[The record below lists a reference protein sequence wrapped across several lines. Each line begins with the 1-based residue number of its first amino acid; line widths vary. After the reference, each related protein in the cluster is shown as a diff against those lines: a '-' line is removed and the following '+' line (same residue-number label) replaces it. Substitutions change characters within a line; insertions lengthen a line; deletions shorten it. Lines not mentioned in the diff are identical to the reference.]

1 VAQLYIEPEHVLAGL
16 AHADRVSLS
25 TLIALYEET
34 YLQKLVVDMLKDAG
48 SWVAKKIKD
57 KLVSESGEDSDLKKE
72 ERKKA
77 FERRLAEKSQSLQ
90 DEQVATESL
99 RLRLW
104 MHLRNGLGLPADL
117 AFFRVESHEL
127 IDDIS
132 SRTQEIF
139 AKQLDDEDARK
150 LKFFSKEYWKDYA
163 KVRLNP
169 FTHKT
174 VNDPTFSDVIK
185 LNTLSIIAAA
195 AERGTLPNE
204 LQAELTRKV
213 GELVDGLDEGSRRQL
228 LSQFETEEVTE
239 SSAMK
244 ILLGARGLFSLGLGK
259 ELAGLAAYVLVA
271 NSSALVPLLGGS
283 ALIGTTTVL
292 ANPLF
297 VVPVMLLGSV
307 FMARNMKKRV
317 REAFGIAVCTVLVLR
332 AISAQRIG
340 TEPILKVFRNLP
352 AHLPK
357 DILRTCNDIIR
368 SKQAEQQA
376 PAEPSG
382 KGTLKK
388 AARLLGRWAKDGFVS
403 DDYPDAL
410 EYLERYNAIKASG
423 ESRLME
429 KAEAKVEAT
438 FRAKRLDSRLRE
450 IDSMLDQLATGEER
464 PGRPPAEVD
473 SPTDTPDTVRDTVS
487 LDEDAFAGE
496 DTQPDS
502 PAEAIS
508 EPEPGKSDPD
518 QSLAD
523 DELSESP
530 TRDLKAVPR
539 AAAVAEAAARDID
552 HKRTVMAAPSPE
564 LLSLDDDG
572 SDEISA
578 SHRVTIQ
585 GKPLIDPGDPEDE

>member
-1 VAQLYIEPEHVLAGL
+1 MAQLYIEPEHVLAGL
-16 AHADRVSLS
+16 SNADRESLS

-57 KLVSESGEDSDLKKE
+57 KLVSESDENSELKKE

-77 FERRLAEKSQSLQ
+77 FERRLAEKSKSLQ
-90 DEQVATESL
+90 GEQIATESL

-127 IDDIS
+127 TNDIAK
-132 SRTQEIF
+132 RTQEIF

-150 LKFFSKEYWKDYA
+150 LKFFSKEYWKEYA

-195 AERGTLPNE
+195 AERGTLPGE

-213 GELVDGLDEGSRRQL
+213 GDLVDGLNEGDRRQL

-259 ELAGLAAYVLVA
+259 ELAGLAAYILVA

-332 AISAQRIG
+332 AISEQRIG
-340 TEPILKVFRNLP
+340 IEPILKVFRNLP
-352 AHLPK
+352 SHLPE
-357 DILRTCNDIIR
+357 DIRQTCNEMIR
-368 SKQAEQQA
+368 NKLAEQQA
-376 PAEPSG
+376 PPESSG

-388 AARLLGRWAKDGFVS
+388 AARLFGRWAKDGFAS

-410 EYLERYNAIKASG
+410 EYIERYNSIKASG

-438 FRAKRLDSRLRE
+438 FRANRLDSKLRE
-450 IDSMLDQLATGEER
+450 IDSLLDQLAGGQKKPR
-464 PGRPPAEVD
+464 SDEVD
-473 SPTDTPDTVRDTVS
+473 SPADPLDTVRDAAA
-487 LDEDAFAGE
+487 LDEEAFAGE
-496 DTQPDS
+496 DTQPDP
-502 PAEAIS
+502 PADII
-508 EPEPGKSDPD
+508 PEPDPTSLDPD
-518 QSLAD
+518 RGLSD

-539 AAAVAEAAARDID
+539 AAAAAEAAASRAD
-552 HKRTVMAAPSPE
+552 HKRTVLSKPSPE
-564 LLSLDDDG
+564 LLSLDGDG
-572 SDEISA
+572 RDGVCA
-578 SHRVTIQ
+578 DHRVTIQ
-585 GKPLIDPGDPEDE
+585 GKPFTDPGDSEDE